1 MQLNLTMK
9 IFQKTLF
16 LKSKGMNDFIKITDN
31 LQEAVKESKIKNG
44 MVFVNALHNT
54 AALIIQEND
63 STIHMDLTKILEKI
77 VPLKEKYFH
86 DYEGN
91 ENAAAHIKSNLLKTF
106 LTIPLK
112 EGKLVLGTW
121 QNIFFV
127 ELFESREREVLV
139 TIIGE

>member
-1 MQLNLTMK
+1 MK
-9 IFQKTLF
+9 IFQKTI
-16 LKSKGMNDFIKITDN
+16 KIKTKGLNEFVKITD
-31 LQEAVKESKIKNG
+31 EVEKVVKESKIKNG

-54 AALIIQEND
+54 AALIIQEYEQG
-63 STIHMDLTKILEKI
+63 IHKDLVKFFEKIL
-77 VPLKEKYFH
+77 PLNGKYFH

-91 ENAAAHIKSNLLKTF
+91 INATAHIKSNLLKTF

-112 EGKLVLGTW
+112 DNKLLLGTW

-127 ELFESREREVLV
+127 EMFEAREREVSV

>member
-1 MQLNLTMK
+1 MK
-9 IFQKTLF
+9 IFQKTLV
-16 LKSKGMNDFIKITDN
+16 LKTKGINDFIRITDDV
-31 LQEAVKESKIKNG
+31 QDVVKESKIKNG

-63 STIHMDLTKILEKI
+63 STIHIDLTKILEKI
-77 VPLKEKYFH
+77 APIKEKYLH

-91 ENAAAHIKSNLLKTF
+91 ENATAHIKSNLLKTF
-106 LTIPLK
+106 LTVPLK

-121 QNIFFV
+121 QDIFFV
-127 ELFESREREVLV
+127 ELFESREREVLI

>member
-1 MQLNLTMK
+1 MK
-9 IFQKTLF
+9 IFQKTLV
-16 LKSKGMNDFIKITDN
+16 LKSKGINDFIKITDRV
-31 LQEAVKESKIKNG
+31 EDVAKESKIKNG
-44 MVFVNALHNT
+44 MVFVNTLHNT
-54 AALIIQEND
+54 AALIIQEYD
-63 STIHMDLTKILEKI
+63 PTIHMDLTKILEKI
-77 VPLKEKYFH
+77 VPIKEKYSH

-91 ENAAAHIKSNLLKTF
+91 ENATAHIKSNLLKTF

-112 EGKLVLGTW
+112 EGKPVLGTW

>member
-1 MQLNLTMK
+1 MK
-9 IFQKTLF
+9 IFQKTLVF
-16 LKSKGMNDFIKITDN
+16 KTKGINDFIRITDDV
-31 LQEAVKESKIKNG
+31 QDVVKESKIKNG

-63 STIHMDLTKILEKI
+63 STIHIDLTKILEKI
-77 VPLKEKYFH
+77 VPIKEKYLH

-91 ENAAAHIKSNLLKTF
+91 VNATAHIKSNLLKTF

-121 QNIFFV
+121 QDIFFV
-127 ELFESREREVLV
+127 ELFESREREVLI

>member
-1 MQLNLTMK
+1 MK
-9 IFQKTLF
+9 IFQKTLV
-16 LKSKGMNDFIKITDN
+16 LKTKGIHDFIKITEN
-31 LQEAVKESKIKNG
+31 VQNVVKESKIKNG

-54 AALIIQEND
+54 AALIIQEYD
-63 STIHMDLTKILEKI
+63 PTIHTDLIKILEKI
-77 VPLKEKYFH
+77 VPLKEKYSH
-86 DYEGN
+86 NYEGN
-91 ENAAAHIKSNLLKTF
+91 ENATAHIKSNLLKTF

-112 EGKLVLGTW
+112 DGELVLGTW

>member
-1 MQLNLTMK
+1 MK
-9 IFQKTLF
+9 IFQKTLV
-16 LKSKGMNDFIKITDN
+16 LKSKGINDFIKITDN
-31 LQEAVKESKIKNG
+31 VQDVVKESKIKNG
-44 MVFVNALHNT
+44 MVFVNTLHNT
-54 AALIIQEND
+54 AALIIQEYD
-63 STIHMDLTKILEKI
+63 PTIHMDLTKILEKI
-77 VPLKEKYFH
+77 VPLKEKYSH
-86 DYEGN
+86 NYEGN

-121 QNIFFV
+121 QNIFLV

>member
-1 MQLNLTMK
+1 MK
-9 IFQKTLF
+9 IFQKTLVF
-16 LKSKGMNDFIKITDN
+16 KTKGINDFIRITDDV
-31 LQEAVKESKIKNG
+31 QDVVKESKIKNG

-63 STIHMDLTKILEKI
+63 STIHIDLTKILEKI
-77 VPLKEKYFH
+77 VPIKEKYLH

-91 ENAAAHIKSNLLKTF
+91 ENATAHIKSNLLKTF

-121 QNIFFV
+121 QDIFFV
-127 ELFESREREVLV
+127 ELFESREREVLI

>member
-1 MQLNLTMK
+1 MK
-9 IFQKTLF
+9 IFQKTLV
-16 LKSKGMNDFIKITDN
+16 LKSKGINDFIKITDN
-31 LQEAVKESKIKNG
+31 VQDVVKESKIKNG
-44 MVFVNALHNT
+44 MVFVNTLHNT
-54 AALIIQEND
+54 AALIIQEYD
-63 STIHMDLTKILEKI
+63 PTIHMNLTKILEKI
-77 VPLKEKYFH
+77 VPLKEKYSH
-86 DYEGN
+86 NYEGN

-121 QNIFFV
+121 QNIFLV

>member
-1 MQLNLTMK
+1 MK
-9 IFQKTLF
+9 IYQKTLV
-16 LKSKGMNDFIKITDN
+16 LKSKGINDFIKITDN
-31 LQEAVKESKIKNG
+31 VQDAVKESKIKNG
-44 MVFVNALHNT
+44 MVFVNTLHNT
-54 AALIIQEND
+54 AALIIQEYD
-63 STIHMDLTKILEKI
+63 PTIHMDLTKILEKI
-77 VPLKEKYFH
+77 VPIKEKYSH
-86 DYEGN
+86 NYEGN

>member
-1 MQLNLTMK
+1 MK
-9 IFQKTLF
+9 IYQKTLV
-16 LKSKGMNDFIKITDN
+16 LKSKGINDFIKITDN
-31 LQEAVKESKIKNG
+31 VQDVVKESKIKNG
-44 MVFVNALHNT
+44 MVFVNTLHNT
-54 AALIIQEND
+54 AALIIQEYD
-63 STIHMDLTKILEKI
+63 PTIHMDLTKILEKI
-77 VPLKEKYFH
+77 VPIKEKYSH
-86 DYEGN
+86 NYEGN

>member
-1 MQLNLTMK
+1 MK
-9 IFQKTLF
+9 IFQKTLI
-16 LKSKGMNDFIKITDN
+16 LKSKGINDFMKITEDV
-31 LQEAVKESKIKNG
+31 QDVVKESKIKNG

-54 AALIIQEND
+54 AGLIIQEND
-63 STIHMDLTKILEKI
+63 QTIHMDLTKILEKI
-77 VPLKEKYFH
+77 VPLNEKYSH
-86 DYEGN
+86 IYEGK
-91 ENAAAHIKSNLLKTF
+91 ENATAHIKSNLLKTF